1 MRRRRVLSALSLAA
15 VGVAGCTSGPSK
27 SGPKWGPPE
36 TDPDPPTE
44 DESTVQPTTTTTSP
58 GYGLRAGF
66 SYRTST
72 ATDAFAIAVT
82 VENTLEES
90 RTAVLVVTW
99 SGDDDTR
106 AEERRVSLDA
116 GESTTFD
123 MTFPA
128 TGDLAFDWRES

>member
-1 MRRRRVLSALSLAA
+1 MRRRRVLSALSLAI

-36 TDPDPPTE
+36 TDPEPPTA
-44 DESTVQPTTTTTSP
+44 DESTVEPTTTTTSP

-66 SYRTST
+66 AYRTST

-82 VENTLEES
+82 VENTVEEP

-99 SGDDDTR
+99 SRDDDTQV
-106 AEERRVSLDA
+106 EERRVSLDS
-116 GESTTFD
+116 GESTTFE
-123 MTFPA
+123 MTFPEV
-128 TGDLAFDWRES
+128 GDLSFDWRAP